1 MQIPAT
7 GALFA
12 PHNGQRPVPTRPH
25 RHRAFRSF
33 PNPLNDCLS
42 FGTNIIRFCQSPS
55 DSLLID
61 FSERPKKERPALLS
75 GYLRVF
81 LNYVFISW
89 AERVCRC
96 VIDDNIAV
104 VRALY
109 INIPY
114 HSRLPLCS
122 VRIAT
127 AVRSIL
133 IRSRLSVSADL
144 IVVPRCGA
152 SNWCGCA
159 LACMYD
165 TLLVWSTYFHTR
177 FCMAVTGTLVIM
189 LEHLFNTSCEE
200 AP

>member
-12 PHNGQRPVPTRPH
+12 PHNGQRPAPTRPH

-42 FGTNIIRFCQSPS
+42 FGTNIIRFCQSSS

-61 FSERPKKERPALLS
+61 FSERPKKKNARHYYPAISAFSWIMFLLV
-75 GYLRVF
+75 GPNVF
-81 LNYVFISW
+81 VVVF
-89 AERVCRC
+89 
-96 VIDDNIAV
+96 IDDNISV

-165 TLLVWSTYFHTR
+165 TLLVWSTRTS
-177 FCMAVTGTLVIM
+177 TLDSAWPSPER
-189 LEHLFNTSCEE
+189 LLLC
-200 AP
+200 

>member
-1 MQIPAT
+1 MRRLEKVGTGRLYDDLPTSVISTPEAYANPGHWGTFCPAQWP
-7 GALFA
+7 A
-12 PHNGQRPVPTRPH
+12 PTRPH

-42 FGTNIIRFCQSPS
+42 FGTNIIRFCQSSS

-61 FSERPKKERPALLS
+61 FSERSKKKNARHYYPAISAFSWIMFLLV
-75 GYLRVF
+75 GPNVF
-81 LNYVFISW
+81 VVVF
-89 AERVCRC
+89 
-96 VIDDNIAV
+96 IDDNISV

-159 LACMYD
+159 LAWMYD
-165 TLLVWSTYFHTR
+165 TLLVWSTYVLPH
-177 FCMAVTGTLVIM
+177 
-189 LEHLFNTSCEE
+189 
-200 AP
+200 